1 MAKYPK
7 ASLQK
12 NFFKK
17 TTQRWQQTKGVYTFS
32 ERLTHKPDY
41 INHDRHSFLHTPVGR
56 NLPCAQNV
64 GFEAATCLTN
74 DR

>member
-1 MAKYPK
+1 MTKYSK
-7 ASLQK
+7 VSLQK

-17 TTQRWQQTKGVYTFS
+17 ITQRWQQTKGVCTFS
-32 ERLTHKPDY
+32 ERFTHKPDY

-56 NLPCAQNV
+56 NLLRAQNV
-64 GFEAATCLTN
+64 GFEAAACLTN